1 MLVFDET
8 ITGFRWSEHGA
19 AHLYGVTPDLSSW
32 GKAMGNGFPVSALAG
47 KRELMELGGLRTE
60 RERVFLL
67 SSTHGAEVGGLAA
80 FRAVVA
86 AYRETDPIATME
98 RQGALLAEGVNAA
111 ARDAGVEQH
120 VRAIGQAVVPGVRDP
135 RRRRRSRPRTTARCS
150 CRSCCWAACSA
161 SRS

>member
-1 MLVFDET
+1 
-8 ITGFRWSEHGA
+8 
-19 AHLYGVTPDLSSW
+19 
-32 GKAMGNGFPVSALAG
+32 
-47 KRELMELGGLRTE
+47 MELGGLRTE

-111 ARDAGVEQH
+111 ARDAGIEQH
-120 VRAIGQAVVPGVRDP
+120 VRAIGRPSCLVFETRDAEGRAVAGLPHAVPAGAAA
-135 RRRRRSRPRTTARCS
+135 RR
-150 CRSCCWAACSA
+150 ACSA